1 MCKYEYREIS
11 CVLFKYLMTKIS
23 KFGYTITPDLTAVK
37 FSRTEQFHYLK
48 EGTELNINF
57 LYIDTSSFAWFRLYF
72 FRDLKGVETHR
83 KQSRYSTEVYEKR
96 ISVM

>member
-1 MCKYEYREIS
+1 M
-11 CVLFKYLMTKIS
+11 
-23 KFGYTITPDLTAVK
+23 
-37 FSRTEQFHYLK
+37 FSRNELFHYLK